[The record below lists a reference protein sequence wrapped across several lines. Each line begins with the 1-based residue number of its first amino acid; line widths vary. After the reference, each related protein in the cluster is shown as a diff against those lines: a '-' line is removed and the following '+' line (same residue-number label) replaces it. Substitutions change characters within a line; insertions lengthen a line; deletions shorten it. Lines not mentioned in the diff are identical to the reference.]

1 MYLHD
6 NFLNYGNWTK
16 VCNNYENNLRQL
28 RHTLKGIPEL
38 PQELTEL
45 EIAVRI
51 VACFY
56 YAYADNRIKLN
67 NSNKY
72 TNASIDLNNITLSEN
87 SYNYDNNKNM
97 PKELFYI

>member
-1 MYLHD
+1 M
-6 NFLNYGNWTK
+6 
-16 VCNNYENNLRQL
+16 
-28 RHTLKGIPEL
+28 

-97 PKELFYI
+97 PKELFYIELLKNFGKFEVNITCKITETIEKIYSVLSKSI